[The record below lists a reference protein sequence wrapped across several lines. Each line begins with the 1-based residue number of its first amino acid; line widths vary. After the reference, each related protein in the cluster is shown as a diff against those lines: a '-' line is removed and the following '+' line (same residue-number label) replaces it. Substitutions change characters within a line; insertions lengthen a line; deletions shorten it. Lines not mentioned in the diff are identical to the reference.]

1 MSSHE
6 NAAMKIQ
13 AAWHKYRNSKD
24 TCPVCMTIIGKDS
37 STTKCGHKFC
47 TGCLLKA
54 VQINAS
60 CPLCR
65 NDLLEN
71 QEQHME
77 ALIED
82 DNDIGIITTEY
93 DVGNEVGYEIGYSH
107 GIQTAEEGLRD
118 RMREEMDIATQQA
131 YDDGIVNG
139 RRLGDENV
147 RLLREEYEAKIQN
160 MRKEFEERIEYDNIV
175 YERMC
180 QSYRDQIK
188 RITEERDKEL
198 SNEKGKS
205 YIKQLDTMI
214 ESRKL
219 VLKTLR

>member
-1 MSSHE
+1 MSSHG
-6 NAAMKIQ
+6 NAALTIQ
-13 AAWHKYRNSKD
+13 KAWKKYLDSKD
-24 TCPVCMTIIGKDS
+24 TCPVCMNIIGKDS

-54 VQINAS
+54 VQRNGS

-65 NDLLEN
+65 NSLLEN
-71 QEQHME
+71 ETENME

-82 DNDIGIITTEY
+82 DNDIDITTTEY
-93 DVGNEVGYEIGYSH
+93 DVGNVVGYEIGYSH

-118 RMREEMDIATQQA
+118 RMREEIDIATQQA

>member
-1 MSSHE
+1 MSSHG
-6 NAAMKIQ
+6 NAALTIQ
-13 AAWHKYRNSKD
+13 KAWKKYLDSKD
-24 TCPVCMTIIGKDS
+24 TCPVCMNIIGKDS
-37 STTKCGHKFC
+37 STTNCGHKFC

-54 VQINAS
+54 VQRNGS

-65 NDLLEN
+65 NSLLEN
-71 QEQHME
+71 ETEHME

-82 DNDIGIITTEY
+82 DNDIITTEY
-93 DVGNEVGYEIGYSH
+93 DVGEDFGYERGFNH
-107 GIQTAEEGLRD
+107 GIQTAEEGLRN
-118 RMREEMDIATQQA
+118 RMREEIDIATQQA

>member
-1 MSSHE
+1 
-6 NAAMKIQ
+6 
-13 AAWHKYRNSKD
+13 
-24 TCPVCMTIIGKDS
+24 
-37 STTKCGHKFC
+37 
-47 TGCLLKA
+47 
-54 VQINAS
+54 
-60 CPLCR
+60 
-65 NDLLEN
+65 
-71 QEQHME
+71 ME

-93 DVGNEVGYEIGYSH
+93 DVGNVVGYEIGYSH

-118 RMREEMDIATQQA
+118 RMREEIDIATQQA